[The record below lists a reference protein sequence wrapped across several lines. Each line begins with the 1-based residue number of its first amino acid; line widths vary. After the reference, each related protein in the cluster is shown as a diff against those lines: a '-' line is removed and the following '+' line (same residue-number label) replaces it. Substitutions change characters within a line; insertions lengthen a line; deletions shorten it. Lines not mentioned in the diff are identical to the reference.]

1 MGGSVGRVNIQ
12 FDLTNCDKEPIR
24 TPGAI
29 LPHGAMLVLDCD
41 TYEISQAAG
50 ETLDLLGRP
59 LDELLG
65 QKPETMLRPD
75 HIRL

>member
-1 MGGSVGRVNIQ
+1 MARRMGGSVGCMNIQ

-41 TYEISQAAG
+41 TYEILQAAG
-50 ETLDLLGRP
+50 
-59 LDELLG
+59 
-65 QKPETMLRPD
+65 
-75 HIRL
+75 